1 MIKLA
6 NKFAAL
12 IASITFVMCMIG
24 EISLMTSVIRS
35 GIVFVG
41 VLFAFYISGQILK
54 LGFIVMTPQNKSD
67 V

>member
-12 IASITFVMCMIG
+12 ISAVTFVMLLIG
-24 EISLMTSVIRS
+24 DISLTTSLFRT

-41 VLFAFYISGQILK
+41 VLFAFYLSGQLLK

-67 V
+67 E

>member
-6 NKFAAL
+6 NKFAVL
-12 IASITFVMCMIG
+12 VSTITFVMCMIG
-24 EISLMTSVIRS
+24 NISIATSLIRT

-41 VLFAFYISGQILK
+41 VLFAFYISGQVLK

-67 V
+67 S